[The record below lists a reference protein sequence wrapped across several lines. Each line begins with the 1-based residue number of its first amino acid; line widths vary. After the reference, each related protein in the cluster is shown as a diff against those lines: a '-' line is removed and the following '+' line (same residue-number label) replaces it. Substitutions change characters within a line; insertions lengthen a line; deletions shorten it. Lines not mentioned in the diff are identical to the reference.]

1 MDRVRQ
7 VSDDNALQAQQSP
20 VRRGTTRRNVS
31 QWSICESRAAER
43 AQEGEQEEEEEVEE
57 EEEEERG

>member
-1 MDRVRQ
+1 M
-7 VSDDNALQAQQSP
+7 SDDNVLQAQQSP

-43 AQEGEQEEEEEVEE
+43 AQEGEQEEEEEEVE

>member
-1 MDRVRQ
+1 M
-7 VSDDNALQAQQSP
+7 SDDNALQAQQSP

-43 AQEGEQEEEEEVEE
+43 AQEGEQEGEEEEVEE
-57 EEEEERG
+57 EEEEMG

>member
-1 MDRVRQ
+1 M
-7 VSDDNALQAQQSP
+7 SDDNVLQAQQSP

-31 QWSICESRAAER
+31 QWSIFESRAAER
-43 AQEGEQEEEEEVEE
+43 AQEGEQEEEEEEVEE

>member
-1 MDRVRQ
+1 M
-7 VSDDNALQAQQSP
+7 SDDNALQAQQSP
-20 VRRGTTRRNVS
+20 VGRGTTRRNVA

-57 EEEEERG
+57 EVEEEERG

>member
-1 MDRVRQ
+1 M
-7 VSDDNALQAQQSP
+7 SDDNVLQAQQSP

-43 AQEGEQEEEEEVEE
+43 AQEGEQEDEEEEGVEE
-57 EEEEERG
+57 GEEKG

>member
-1 MDRVRQ
+1 MDWVRQ
-7 VSDDNALQAQQSP
+7 VSDDNVLQAQQSP

-43 AQEGEQEEEEEVEE
+43 AQEGEQEDEEEEGVEE
-57 EEEEERG
+57 GEEKG

>member
-1 MDRVRQ
+1 M
-7 VSDDNALQAQQSP
+7 SDDNALQAQQSP

-43 AQEGEQEEEEEVEE
+43 AQEGEQEEDEE
-57 EEEEERG
+57 EEEEGEEKG

>member
-43 AQEGEQEEEEEVEE
+43 AQEGEQEDEEEEEVEE
-57 EEEEERG
+57 EERG

>member
-1 MDRVRQ
+1 M
-7 VSDDNALQAQQSP
+7 SDDNVLQAQQSP

-43 AQEGEQEEEEEVEE
+43 AQEGEQEEEEVEE
-57 EEEEERG
+57 EEGGEEKG

>member
-1 MDRVRQ
+1 M
-7 VSDDNALQAQQSP
+7 SDDNVLQAQQSP

-43 AQEGEQEEEEEVEE
+43 AQEGEQEDEEGEDEDEEEK
-57 EEEEERG
+57 G

>member
-1 MDRVRQ
+1 M
-7 VSDDNALQAQQSP
+7 SDDNALQAQQSP

-43 AQEGEQEEEEEVEE
+43 AQEGEQEEEEVEEVEE
-57 EEEEERG
+57 EEERG